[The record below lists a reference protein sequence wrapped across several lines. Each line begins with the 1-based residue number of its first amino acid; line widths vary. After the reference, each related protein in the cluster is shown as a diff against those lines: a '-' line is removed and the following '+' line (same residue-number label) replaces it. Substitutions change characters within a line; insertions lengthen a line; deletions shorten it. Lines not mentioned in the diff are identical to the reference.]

1 MYHGCTI
8 TGHRRSAHA
17 AKNGASSMSPKS
29 HRDEGGPAEDDAG
42 GGGEGGVADD
52 DVAGIAFPLS
62 LLVQQPLLSVLAL
75 PVLPLPV

>member
-17 AKNGASSMSPKS
+17 AKNGASTVSPKS

-42 GGGEGGVADD
+42 GGGGGGVADD
-52 DVAGIAFPLS
+52 DVVGISFPLT
-62 LLVQQPLLSVLAL
+62 LLVQQLLLSVLTL
-75 PVLPLPV
+75 PV